1 MTSSLIIPPR
11 PTVLLNIQTL
21 MAEEEV
27 DIKAI
32 SVLVKED
39 IALYAIFLSAVNSP
53 WMGLV
58 TPVTSIEQAIML
70 LGLDRVFTLVQAVS
84 VRNSFEGCPLQ
95 ESFWTTAVD
104 VAGICCDLANH
115 YTGIDKN
122 QAYSTGMLH
131 NAGIAVMMNHHKSF
145 KGFIK
150 THEFLAA
157 DELCVRERRE
167 FATDHFL
174 QGAIMAREWHLGEE
188 VVLAIRYQPIAD
200 KILKGQKTMAEGIS
214 THLAILTLAKN
225 ISAPFRRYWLID
237 NDSEEIIQ
245 STQMALD
252 YLQIN
257 HSDFSETREDLLE
270 KYMHG
275 STGT

>member
-11 PTVLLNIQTL
+11 PTVLLTIQSL

-32 SVLVKED
+32 SALVKED

-58 TPVTSIEQAIML
+58 TPATSVEQAIML
-70 LGLDRVFTLVQAVS
+70 LGLNRVFTLVQAVS

-131 NAGIAVMMNHHKSF
+131 NAGIAVMMNHHKTF
-145 KGFIK
+145 KNFIK

-157 DELCVRERRE
+157 DELCVRERQQ
-167 FATDHFL
+167 FSTDHFL
-174 QGAIMAREWHLGEE
+174 QGAIMARKWHLGEE
-188 VVLAIRYQPIAD
+188 VALAIRYQPIAG
-200 KILKGQKTMAEGIS
+200 KILKGQKTMAEGTA

-225 ISAPFRRYWLID
+225 ISGQFRRYWLID
-237 NDSEEIIQ
+237 ANSDQVVQSIQ
-245 STQMALD
+245 ESLD

-257 HSDFSETREDLLE
+257 HHDFSETREDLLD
-270 KYMHG
+270 KYLH
-275 STGT
+275 SSVVP